1 MPEPENLKTDKI
13 ELQMIF
19 IKSEKN
25 YIGTELPEE
34 KSAGFLLLK
43 DRKYEIFYL
52 SWTFLI
58 TLSILFLSVLF
69 VLIFASIFLMEW

>member
-34 KSAGFLLLK
+34 KSAGFLL
-43 DRKYEIFYL
+43 RKIENRRF
-52 SWTFLI
+52 
-58 TLSILFLSVLF
+58 
-69 VLIFASIFLMEW
+69 SIFLVHS